1 MIHKKNTDKP
11 NYLKMK
17 NFKRQLKEYKGKPQT
32 GEKNVQN
39 ISDKRFILRTY

>member
-1 MIHKKNTDKP
+1 MIPKKNTDKL
-11 NYLKMK
+11 NCLKMK

-39 ISDKRFILRTY
+39 ISEKRFIFRTY